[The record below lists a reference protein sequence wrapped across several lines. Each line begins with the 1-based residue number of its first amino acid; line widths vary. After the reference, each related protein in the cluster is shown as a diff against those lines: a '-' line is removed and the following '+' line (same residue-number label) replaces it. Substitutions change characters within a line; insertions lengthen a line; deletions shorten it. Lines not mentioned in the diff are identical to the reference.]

1 MFQKV
6 TPSRNGAAG
15 YFASLDQRYEAEF
28 DAQDACDEYEREEGT
43 RLSAEFV
50 AALPLGEGAHFEDT
64 TVGDA
69 LYELACSS
77 YAQLLTDIVIVA
89 AADSED
95 PALRRLIKQLG
106 DGYADIVLTQREG
119 AAA

>member
-1 MFQKV
+1 MFQQV
-6 TPSRNGAAG
+6 RPSRAGAASH
-15 YFASLDQRYEAEF
+15 FVQLDRRYEAEF
-28 DAQDACDEYEREEGT
+28 DAQDAHDECEREEAA
-43 RLSAEFV
+43 RLSADFV
-50 AALPLGEGAHFEDT
+50 AALPLGESAKFDDT

-77 YAQLLTDIVIVA
+77 YAQLLTDIVVA
-89 AADSED
+89 AAGSED

>member
-1 MFQKV
+1 MFY
-6 TPSRNGAAG
+6 TANPCA
-15 YFASLDQRYEAEF
+15 DAERHF
-28 DAQDACDEYEREEGT
+28 DAIFDAGEAHDEYEREEGM
-43 RLSAEFV
+43 RLSAEFI
-50 AALPLGEGAHFEDT
+50 AALPLGESAKFDDT

-77 YAQLLTDIVIVA
+77 YAQLLTEVVFA

-95 PALRRLIKQLG
+95 PALRKLIKQLG
-106 DGYADIVLTQREG
+106 DGYADIVLTQKEG

>member
-1 MFQKV
+1 MFY
-6 TPSRNGAAG
+6 TANPCA
-15 YFASLDQRYEAEF
+15 DAERHF
-28 DAQDACDEYEREEGT
+28 DALFDAGEAHDEYEREEGML
-43 RLSAEFV
+43 LSAEFV
-50 AALPLGEGAHFEDT
+50 AALPLGEGAHFEDG

-77 YAQLLTDIVIVA
+77 YAQLLTDIVIA

-95 PALRRLIKQLG
+95 PALRKLIKRLG
-106 DGYADIVLTQREG
+106 DGYADIVLTQKEG

>member
-28 DAQDACDEYEREEGT
+28 DAQDACDEYEREEGM
-43 RLSAEFV
+43 RLSAEFI
-50 AALPLGEGAHFEDT
+50 AALPLGEDAKFEDG
-64 TVGDA
+64 TVGGA
-69 LYELACSS
+69 MYEIACSS
-77 YAQLLTDIVIVA
+77 YAQLLTEIVIT

-95 PALRRLIKQLG
+95 PALRKLIKQLG
-106 DGYADIVLTQREG
+106 DAYADVILMQKEG

>member
-15 YFASLDQRYEAEF
+15 YFTSLDQRYEAEF
-28 DAQDACDEYEREEGT
+28 DAQDAHDECEREEGT
-43 RLSAEFV
+43 RLSADFV
-50 AALPLGEGAHFEDT
+50 AALALGESAKFEDG

-69 LYELACSS
+69 LYDIVCSS
-77 YAQLLTDIVIVA
+77 YAQLLTDIVIA

-95 PALRRLIKQLG
+95 PALRKLIKQLG

-119 AAA
+119 ATA

>member
-1 MFQKV
+1 MLQKV

-28 DAQDACDEYEREEGT
+28 DAQDAHDEYERDESM
-43 RLSAEFV
+43 RLSAEFI
-50 AALPLGEGAHFEDT
+50 AALPLGEDAQFEDG
-64 TVGDA
+64 TVGEA
-69 LYELACSS
+69 LYEVAHSS
-77 YAQLLTDIVIVA
+77 YAQLLTDIVIA

-119 AAA
+119 VAA

>member
-15 YFASLDQRYEAEF
+15 YFTSLDCQYEDGL
-28 DAQDACDEYEREEGT
+28 DAQDACDEYEREEAT
-43 RLSAEFV
+43 RLSADFV
-50 AALPLGEGAHFEDT
+50 AALPLGESAKFEDT

-69 LYELACSS
+69 LYEIVCSS
-77 YAQLLTDIVIVA
+77 YAQLLTDIVVA

-95 PALRRLIKQLG
+95 PALRKLIKQLG
-106 DGYADIVLTQREG
+106 DGYADVILMQKEG

>member
-15 YFASLDQRYEAEF
+15 YFASLDRQYEDGL
-28 DAQDACDEYEREEGT
+28 DAQDAHDEYEREEGV

-50 AALPLGEGAHFEDT
+50 AALPLGESAKFDDT

-77 YAQLLTDIVIVA
+77 YAQLLTDIVIA

-95 PALRRLIKQLG
+95 PALRKLIKQLG
-106 DGYADIVLTQREG
+106 DGYADIVLTQKEG